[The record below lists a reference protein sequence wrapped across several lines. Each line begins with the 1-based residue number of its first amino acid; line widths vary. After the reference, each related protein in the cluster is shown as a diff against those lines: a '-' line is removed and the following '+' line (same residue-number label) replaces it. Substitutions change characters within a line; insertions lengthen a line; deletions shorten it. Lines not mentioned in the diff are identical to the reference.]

1 MIAHLNFRYGLP
13 DPGLQR
19 EYDIKVNLKM
29 ASVRYVHTNR
39 FQSELVAFIQH
50 FLQLQDVLG
59 RIKAASA
66 GIKVHTS
73 FHYS

>member
-1 MIAHLNFRYGLP
+1 
-13 DPGLQR
+13 
-19 EYDIKVNLKM
+19 M

-39 FQSELVAFIQH
+39 FQSELIAFVQH

-66 GIKVHTS
+66 GIKVCIS
-73 FHYS
+73 FTIVYIFHFIE